1 MKVLYTATAE
11 SVITQQDNLFAHV
24 QSGKRD
30 TMMIIN
36 TPNCPH
42 SDGILFVTGG
52 SPHQNTRQMN
62 KGEIYDVYLLDG
74 TILPSMRF
82 KKVCE
87 YYLLWEGDVM
97 TLYRELKHII
107 QVYE

>member
-1 MKVLYTATAE
+1 MEGSSFSNHTA
-11 SVITQQDNLFAHV
+11 
-24 QSGKRD
+24 
-30 TMMIIN
+30 
-36 TPNCPH
+36 
-42 SDGILFVTGG
+42 
-52 SPHQNTRQMN
+52 MN

-74 TILPSMRF
+74 TILPSLKF
-82 KKVCE
+82 KRVCE